1 MAVVT
6 ISRNIAGKE
15 LKIETGL
22 LAKQADGAVTVTY
35 GDTVILATVV
45 SSDPRPGTDFFPLT
59 VDYREKTSAAGKFPG
74 GFIKRE
80 GRPTTK
86 ETLTARMIDRPIRPL
101 FPFGYFD
108 EVLIQVLVLSA
119 DGQNDPD
126 ILSMIGASAAL
137 SISSV
142 PFEGPI
148 AAVRVARIDGQF
160 KVMPTVADLDMS
172 DLDLLLA
179 GTDEAVNMIEVGA
192 RELPENVVLD
202 AIKTGHAV
210 IRELTGMIRE
220 LQQKVGKEKVITLN
234 KPSDDLVNRIQ
245 AKYGQELLAAKN
257 TVKKQERHDAVG
269 AVKDK
274 IKAEFL
280 ALDPATQ
287 KPINDPFHVALAVSV
302 IEEKLIREMILNGKR
317 PDGRDTKTIRPLM
330 SQVSL
335 LPRTHGSALFQRGET
350 QVLAT
355 CTLGTGEDEQIV
367 DGLGDEYAKKFMLHY
382 NFPPFSTGEVKR
394 IMGPGR
400 REIGHGALAE
410 RSLEAVLPT
419 PDVFPYVVRLVCD
432 VMESNG
438 SSSMASV
445 CSGTLALL
453 DAGVPILRPVAGISI
468 GLVKEGDREE
478 LLTDIIGEED
488 HYGDMDFKV
497 SGTTEGI
504 TGIQLDLKIHGLSFD
519 IIERTFVRA
528 KDARFFI
535 LGEMAKTITTH
546 RPQISPYAPRLLT
559 MRINPEKI
567 GKIIGPGGKTIKAI
581 VERTGAKIDIEDDG
595 TVFIAAMGM
604 EAAEKAREEIER
616 LSEEVKVGKIYTGK
630 VTSIKDFG
638 AFIEVIPGQDG
649 LCHISELSDRFL
661 KTVGEEVK
669 IGQTVRVKVI
679 AIDDQGRIKLSR
691 KQAMREENPQPQQ
704 GSQGQRPGGPAGGQG
719 GQPAAPQGQPQAGQP
734 VQPTPAGQA

>member
-1 MAVVT
+1 MSVT
-6 ISRNIAGKE
+6 TITRNIGGKE

-22 LAKQADGAVTVTY
+22 LAKQADGAVLVTY
-35 GDTVILATVV
+35 GETVILATVV

-80 GRPTTK
+80 GRPSTK

-108 EVLIQVLVLSA
+108 EVLIQVMVLSA

-126 ILSMIGASAAL
+126 VLSMIGASAAL

-148 AAVRVARIDGQF
+148 AAVRVARVDGQF
-160 KVMPTVADLDMS
+160 KIMPATSDLDMS
-172 DLDLLLA
+172 DIDLLLS
-179 GTDEAVNMIEVGA
+179 GTDESVNMIEVGA
-192 RELPENVVLD
+192 RELPESVVLE
-202 AIKTGHAV
+202 AIRLGHQAIREITGA
-210 IRELTGMIRE
+210 IRELCE
-220 LQQKVGKEKVITLN
+220 KVGKPKTFKTN
-234 KPSDDLVNRIQ
+234 KPSDSLIKTITD
-245 AKYGQELLAAKN
+245 KYSGELKAAN
-257 TVKKQERHDAVG
+257 QTVKKHERNDKVDAVHE
-269 AVKDK
+269 K
-274 IKAEFL
+274 IKAEFT
-280 ALDPATQ
+280 AIDPKTT
-287 KPINDPFHVALAVSV
+287 KPMNEPFHVALAISV
-302 IEEKLIREMILNGKR
+302 IEEKVIRDLILAGSR
-317 PDGRDTKTIRPLM
+317 PDGRDYKTVRPLLCA
-330 SQVSL
+330 VGL

-367 DGLGDEYAKKFMLHY
+367 DGLGEEYSKKFMLHY
-382 NFPPFSTGEVKR
+382 NFPPFATGEVKR

-419 PDVFPYVVRLVCD
+419 PDIFPYVVRLVCD
-432 VMESNG
+432 VLESNG

-453 DAGVPILRPVAGISI
+453 DAGVPIVRPVAGISI
-468 GLVKEGDREE
+468 GLVSEGGRTE
-478 LLTDIIGEED
+478 LLTDILGDED
-488 HYGDMDFKV
+488 HFGDMDFKV

-504 TGIQLDLKIHGLSFD
+504 TGIQLDLKIRGITMD
-519 IIERTFVRA
+519 IIEKTFARA
-528 KDARFFI
+528 KEARFFI
-535 LGEMAKTITTH
+535 LGEMAKTIATQ
-546 RPQISPYAPRLLT
+546 RPQISSFAPRLLT
-559 MRINPEKI
+559 LRIHPEKI

-595 TVFIAAMGM
+595 TVFIAAIGM
-604 EAAEKAREEIER
+604 EAAERAREEIER
-616 LSEEVKVGKIYTGK
+616 LSEEVKIGKIYNGK

-661 KTVGEEVK
+661 KNVNEEVK
-669 IGQTVRVKVI
+669 LGQQVRVKVI

-691 KQAMREENPQPQQ
+691 KQAMRDEGVKTTPPAPVAAPAAPAPQPQE
-704 GSQGQRPGGPAGGQG
+704 SAPA
-719 GQPAAPQGQPQAGQP
+719 
-734 VQPTPAGQA
+734 

>member
-1 MAVVT
+1 MAVVNVT
-6 ISRNIAGKE
+6 RSIGGKT
-15 LKIETGL
+15 LKLETGL

-35 GDTVILATVV
+35 GETIILATVV

-59 VDYREKTSAAGKFPG
+59 VDYREKASAAGKFPG

-80 GRPTTK
+80 GRPSTK

-126 ILSMIGASAAL
+126 VLSMIGASAAL
-137 SISSV
+137 AISSV

-148 AAVRVARIDGQF
+148 GAVRVARVDGNFQ
-160 KVMPTVADLDMS
+160 VMPTASDLDMS
-172 DLDLLLA
+172 DLDLLLS
-179 GTDEAVNMIEVGA
+179 GTDETINMIEVGA
-192 RELPENVVLD
+192 RELPEATVLE
-202 AIKTGHAV
+202 AIKLGHAA
-210 IRELTGMIRE
+210 IREMTGAIRE
-220 LQQKVGKEKVITLN
+220 LQQKVGKEKVCKTN
-234 KPSDDLVNRIQ
+234 KPSDELIKKITD
-245 AKYGQELLAAKN
+245 KYAGELAAAKQ
-257 TVKKQERHDAVG
+257 TVKKQDRHTAVDAVHE
-269 AVKDK
+269 K
-274 IKAEFL
+274 ITAEFT
-280 ALDPATQ
+280 APDPATQ

-302 IEEKLIREMILNGKR
+302 IEEKVIRELIINGKR
-317 PDGRDTKTIRPLM
+317 PDGRDYVTVRPLYCD
-330 SQVSL
+330 VGL
-335 LPRTHGSALFQRGET
+335 LPRTHGSGLFQRGET
-350 QVLAT
+350 QVLTT

-367 DGLGDEYAKKFMLHY
+367 DGLGEEYAKKFMLHY

-453 DAGVPILRPVAGISI
+453 DAGVPIVRPVAGISI
-468 GLVKEGDREE
+468 GLVSEGNRTE

-504 TGIQLDLKIHGLSFD
+504 TGIQLDLKIRGLSFD
-519 IIERTFVRA
+519 IIEKTFARA
-528 KDARFFI
+528 KEARMFI
-535 LGEMAKTITTH
+535 LGEMLKVIGTH

-559 MRINPEKI
+559 LRINPEKI

-595 TVFIAAMGM
+595 TVFIAAIGM

-616 LSEEVKVGKIYTGK
+616 LSEEVKIGKIYNGK

-669 IGQTVRVKVI
+669 LGQQVRVKVI

-691 KQAMREENPQPQQ
+691 KQAMREEQAARGGAPGVQPQPQ
-704 GSQGQRPGGPAGGQG
+704 
-719 GQPAAPQGQPQAGQP
+719 AAPQAAQP
-734 VQPTPAGQA
+734 VAAHAPAGQS

>member
-1 MAVVT
+1 LGQGT
-6 ISRNIAGKE
+6 LS
-15 LKIETGL
+15 IETGR
-22 LAKQADGAVTVTY
+22 LAKQAHGAVVVRY
-35 GDTVILATVV
+35 GDTVSLVTAVEGEI
-45 SSDPRPGTDFFPLT
+45 DERRDFFPLV
-59 VDYREKTSAAGKFPG
+59 VDYREKVYAAGKFPG

-108 EVLIQVLVLSA
+108 EVLIQILVLSA

-126 ILSMIGASAAL
+126 VLSMIGASAAL
-137 SISSV
+137 AISTV

-148 AAVRVARIDGQF
+148 AAVRVARVDGNF
-160 KVMPTVADLDMS
+160 VVMPTTADIDQS
-172 DLDLLLA
+172 DIDLLLS
-179 GTDEAVNMIEVGA
+179 GTDDALNMIEVGA
-192 RELPENVVLD
+192 RELPEATVLE
-202 AIKTGHAV
+202 AIKVGDAAIKEITSAIH
-210 IRELTGMIRE
+210 E
-220 LQQKVGKEKVITLN
+220 LQKKVGKPKFGKTN
-234 KPSDDLVNRIQ
+234 KPTDALIEAISK
-245 AKYGQELLAAKN
+245 KYSSEILAAKQ
-257 TVKKQERHDAVG
+257 TAKKQERNDAVK
-269 AVKDK
+269 AVKEK
-274 IKAEFL
+274 IKAEFG
-280 ALDPATQ
+280 AIDAKTQ
-287 KPINDPFHVALAVSV
+287 KPANEPFHIALAISV
-302 IEEKLIREMILNGKR
+302 IEEKLIRDMILSGKR
-317 PDGRDTKTIRPLM
+317 PDGRDNKTVRPLM
-330 SQVSL
+330 SIVGL

-350 QVLAT
+350 QVLT
-355 CTLGTGEDEQIV
+355 TVTLGTGEDEQIV
-367 DGLGDEYAKKFMLHY
+367 DGLGDEYSKKFMLHY

-410 RSLEAVLPT
+410 RSLEPVLPT
-419 PDVFPYVVRLVCD
+419 PDVFPYVIRLVCD

-453 DAGVPILRPVAGISI
+453 DAGVPIVRPVAGISI
-468 GLVKEGDREE
+468 GLVKEAGREE
-478 LLTDIIGEED
+478 LITDIIGEED

-504 TGIQLDLKIHGLSFD
+504 TGIQLDLKIRGLNMD
-519 IIERTFVRA
+519 IIERTFARA
-528 KDARFFI
+528 KEARLFI
-535 LGEMAKTITTH
+535 LGEMAKTIATH
-546 RPQISPYAPRLLT
+546 RPQISNYAPRLLT
-559 MRINPEKI
+559 VRINPEKI

-595 TVFIAAMGM
+595 SVFISAMGM

-616 LSEEVKVGKIYTGK
+616 LSDDVKIGKIYNGK

-649 LCHISELSDRFL
+649 LCHISELSDRYL

-669 IGQTVRVKVI
+669 MGQMVRVKVI

-691 KQAMREENPQPQQ
+691 KQAMRDEAPKPA
-704 GSQGQRPGGPAGGQG
+704 PGAAPTAAPAAANAPAQAQVE
-719 GQPAAPQGQPQAGQP
+719 QPAQ
-734 VQPTPAGQA
+734 

>member
-1 MAVVT
+1 MAVT
-6 ISRNIAGKE
+6 TLTRSIGGKE
-15 LKIETGL
+15 LKLETGL
-22 LAKQADGAVTVTY
+22 LAKQADGAVLVTY
-35 GDTVILATVV
+35 GETVILATVV

-80 GRPTTK
+80 GRPSTK

-108 EVLIQVLVLSA
+108 EVLIQVMVLSA

-126 ILSMIGASAAL
+126 VLSMIGASAAL
-137 SISSV
+137 AISSV

-148 AAVRVARIDGQF
+148 AAVRVARVDGNL
-160 KVMPTVADLDMS
+160 VMLPQTSDLDMS
-172 DLDLLLA
+172 DLDLLLS
-179 GTDEAVNMIEVGA
+179 GTDDSVNMIEVGA
-192 RELPENVVLD
+192 RELPENVILD
-202 AIKTGHAV
+202 AIKFGHQA
-210 IRELTGMIRE
+210 IREITGMIKE
-220 LQQKVGKEKVITLN
+220 LQEKVGKPKFGKTN
-234 KPSDDLVNRIQ
+234 KPSDALVKSIET
-245 AKYGQELLAAKN
+245 KYGTQLLSAKN
-257 TVKKQERHDAVG
+257 TAKKQERHE
-269 AVKDK
+269 AVKAVKEK
-274 IKAEFL
+274 IKAEFG
-280 ALDPATQ
+280 ALDAATQ
-287 KPINDPFHVALAVSV
+287 KPVNDPFHIALAISM
-302 IEEKLIREMILNGKR
+302 IEEKLIREMILKGKR
-317 PDGRDTKTIRPLM
+317 PDGRDTKTIRPLF
-330 SQVSL
+330 SSISL
-335 LPRTHGSALFQRGET
+335 LPRTHGSGLFQRGET
-350 QVLAT
+350 QVLTT

-367 DGLGDEYAKKFMLHY
+367 DGLGEEYSKKFMLHY

-419 PDVFPYVVRLVCD
+419 PDIFPYVVRLVCD
-432 VMESNG
+432 VLESNG

-453 DAGVPILRPVAGISI
+453 DAGVPIVRPVAGISI
-468 GLVKEGDREE
+468 GLVSEGGRTE

-504 TGIQLDLKIHGLSFD
+504 TGIQLDLKIRGLNFD
-519 IIERTFVRA
+519 IIEQTFVRA
-528 KDARFFI
+528 KEARLFI
-535 LGEMAKTITTH
+535 LGEMAKTIATH
-546 RPQISPYAPRLLT
+546 REQISPHAPRLLT
-559 MRINPEKI
+559 LRINPEKI

-595 TVFIAAMGM
+595 TVFIAAVGM

-616 LSEEVKVGKIYTGK
+616 LSEEVKIGKIYNGK

-661 KTVGEEVK
+661 KNVNEEVK
-669 IGQTVRVKVI
+669 LGQQVRVKVI

-691 KQAMREENPQPQQ
+691 KQAMRDEAPKQP
-704 GSQGQRPGGPAGGQG
+704 PAQAGTQVPVA
-719 GQPAAPQGQPQAGQP
+719 QPAPQA
-734 VQPTPAGQA
+734 

>member
-6 ISRNIAGKE
+6 ITRKIGDKE
-15 LKIETGL
+15 LKLETGL

-35 GDTVILATVV
+35 GETIILATVV

-59 VDYREKTSAAGKFPG
+59 VDYREKPSAAGKFPG

-126 ILSMIGASAAL
+126 VLSMIGASAAL
-137 SISSV
+137 AISSV

-148 AAVRVARIDGQF
+148 GAVRVARIDGQF
-160 KVMPTVADLDMS
+160 KVLPMTSDLDMS
-172 DLDLLLA
+172 DIDLLLS
-179 GTDEAVNMIEVGA
+179 GTEETINMIEVGA

-210 IRELTGMIRE
+210 IRELVGMIKE
-220 LQQKVGKEKVITLN
+220 LQQKVGKPKFGKLN
-234 KPSDDLVNRIQ
+234 KPSDDLVKRIGD
-245 AKYGQELLAAKN
+245 KYGSELLAAKHIN
-257 TVKKQERHDAVG
+257 KKHERADAVR

-274 IKAEFL
+274 IKAEFMPV
-280 ALDPATQ
+280 DPATQ
-287 KPINDPFHVALAVSV
+287 KPLNDPFHVALALSV
-302 IEEKLIREMILNGKR
+302 IEEKLIREMILKGTR
-317 PDGRDTKTIRPLM
+317 PDGRDTKTIRPLTSM
-330 SQVSL
+330 VGL
-335 LPRTHGSALFQRGET
+335 LPRTHGSGLFQRGET
-350 QVLAT
+350 QVLTT
-355 CTLGTGEDEQIV
+355 CTLGTGADEQIV
-367 DGLGDEYAKKFMLHY
+367 DGLGEEYAKKFMLHY

-419 PDVFPYVVRLVCD
+419 PDIFPYVIRLVCD

-453 DAGVPILRPVAGISI
+453 DAGVPIVRPVAGISI
-468 GLVKEGDREE
+468 GLIKEGDREE

-504 TGIQLDLKIHGLSFD
+504 TGIQLDLKIHGLTFD
-519 IIERTFVRA
+519 LIERTFARA
-528 KDARFFI
+528 REARFFI
-535 LGEMAKTITTH
+535 LGEMLKTISTH
-546 RPQISPYAPRLLT
+546 RPEISAHAPRLLT

-616 LSEEVKVGKIYTGK
+616 LSEEVKIGKIYNGK

-649 LCHISELSDRFL
+649 LCHISELSDRYL
-661 KTVGEEVK
+661 KSVTEEVK
-669 IGQTVRVKVI
+669 VGQPVRVKVI

-691 KQAMREENPQPQQ
+691 KQAMRDENPQAPRPA
-704 GSQGQRPGGPAGGQG
+704 GQPGGQPA
-719 GQPAAPQGQPQAGQP
+719 GQPAAPAPAPQMAQPMQSA
-734 VQPTPAGQA
+734 PAGEQG

>member
-1 MAVVT
+1 MSVVSVTRT
-6 ISRNIAGKE
+6 IGDKQ

-22 LAKQADGAVTVTY
+22 LAKQADGAVTVSY
-35 GDTVILATVV
+35 GETVILATVV
-45 SSDPRPGTDFFPLT
+45 RSDPRPGTDFFPLT
-59 VDYREKTSAAGKFPG
+59 VDYREKASAAGKFPG

-80 GRPTTK
+80 GRPSTK

-101 FPFGYFD
+101 FPFGFFD

-126 ILSMIGASAAL
+126 VLSMIGASAAL
-137 SISSV
+137 AISSV

-148 AAVRVARIDGQF
+148 AAVRVARINGNF
-160 KVMPTVADLDMS
+160 VTMPTTTDLDQS

-179 GTDEAVNMIEVGA
+179 GTSEAVNMIEVGA
-192 RELPENVVLD
+192 RELPESVVLD
-202 AIKTGHAV
+202 AIKLGHSV
-210 IRELTGMIRE
+210 IKEIDSAICE
-220 LQQKVGKEKVITLN
+220 LQQQVGKTKEMAIN
-234 KPSDDLVNRIQ
+234 KPSDQLIDAISK
-245 AKYGQELLAAKN
+245 KYGAELLAAKQ
-257 TVKKQERHDAVG
+257 TVKKQDRHAAVDVVL
-269 AVKDK
+269 AK
-274 IKAEFL
+274 INAEF
-280 ALDPATQ
+280 AANDAAG
-287 KPINDPFHVALAVSV
+287 KPINDPFHVALAIAV
-302 IEEKLIREMILNGKR
+302 IEEKLIRQSILNGKR
-317 PDGRDTKTIRPLM
+317 PDGRDTKTIRPLT
-330 SQVSL
+330 SAVAL
-335 LPRTHGSALFQRGET
+335 LPRTHGSGLFQRGET

-355 CTLGTGEDEQIV
+355 CTLGTGEDEQII
-367 DGLGDEYAKKFMLHY
+367 DGLGDEYSKKFMLHY

-410 RSLEAVLPT
+410 RSLEPVLPT

-468 GLVKEGDREE
+468 GLVKEDNREE

-504 TGIQLDLKIHGLSFD
+504 TGIQLDLKIRGLSFD
-519 IIERTFVRA
+519 IIEKTFARA
-528 KDARFFI
+528 KEARFFI
-535 LGEMAKTITTH
+535 LGEMAKTLATH

-559 MRINPEKI
+559 IRINPEKI
-567 GKIIGPGGKTIKAI
+567 GKIIGPGGKTIKSI

-595 TVFIAAMGM
+595 SVFIAAMGM

-616 LSEEVKVGKIYTGK
+616 LAEDVKIGKIYNGK

-649 LCHISELSDRFL
+649 LCHISELADRYL

-669 IGQTVRVKVI
+669 LGQPVRVKVI

-691 KQAMREENPQPQQ
+691 KQAMRDEAPPKAPPVPPIAPPPLH
-704 GSQGQRPGGPAGGQG
+704 SDPSPAQG
-719 GQPAAPQGQPQAGQP
+719 G
-734 VQPTPAGQA
+734 

>member
-1 MAVVT
+1 MSVVNVT
-6 ISRNIAGKE
+6 RNINGKT
-15 LKIETGL
+15 LKLETGL
-22 LAKQADGAVTVTY
+22 LAKQADGAVVVTY
-35 GDTVILATVV
+35 GETVILATVV

-59 VDYREKTSAAGKFPG
+59 VDYREKPSAAGKFPG

-108 EVLIQVLVLSA
+108 EVLVQILVLSA

-148 AAVRVARIDGQF
+148 AAIRVARIDGNF
-160 KVMPTVADLDMS
+160 MLAPTTSDLDQS
-172 DLDLLLA
+172 DIDLLLA
-179 GTDEAVNMIEVGA
+179 GTEDAVNMIEVGA
-192 RELPENVVLD
+192 RELSEATVLE
-202 AIKTGHAV
+202 AIKFGHEAIKDITGA
-210 IRELTGMIRE
+210 IKE
-220 LQQKVGKEKVITLN
+220 LQQKVGKPKFGKTN
-234 KPSDDLVNRIQ
+234 KPTDDLIAKIQ
-245 AKYGQELLAAKN
+245 SKYGNELVTAKH
-257 TVKKQERHDAVG
+257 TVKKQERNDAVR

-274 IKAEFL
+274 IKAEFG
-280 ALDPATQ
+280 AIDPATQ
-287 KPINDPFHVALAVSV
+287 KPVNDPFHIALAVSV
-302 IEEKLIREMILNGKR
+302 VEEKLIRDMILAGKR
-317 PDGRDTKTIRPLM
+317 PDGRDNKTVRPLM
-330 SQVSL
+330 SMVGL

-350 QVLAT
+350 QVLT
-355 CTLGTGEDEQIV
+355 TVTLGTGEDEQVV
-367 DGLGDEYAKKFMLHY
+367 DGLGDEYSKKFMLHY

-410 RSLEAVLPT
+410 RSLEPVLPT

-453 DAGVPILRPVAGISI
+453 DAGVPIVRPVAGISI
-468 GLVKEGDREE
+468 GMVREGDKEE
-478 LLTDIIGEED
+478 LITDIIGEED

-504 TGIQLDLKIHGLSFD
+504 TGIQLDLKIRGLTMD

-528 KDARFFI
+528 KEARLWI
-535 LGEMAKTITTH
+535 LNEMAKTITTH
-546 RPQISPYAPRLLT
+546 REQISAYAPRLLT
-559 MRINPEKI
+559 VRINPEKI

-595 TVFIAAMGM
+595 SVFIAAMGM

-616 LSEEVKVGKIYTGK
+616 LSEDVKVGKIYNGK

-649 LCHISELSDRFL
+649 LCHISELSDRYL

-669 IGQTVRVKVI
+669 MGQQVRVKVI

-691 KQAMREENPQPQQ
+691 KQAMRDEAPKPA
-704 GSQGQRPGGPAGGQG
+704 PGAVPAGQP
-719 GQPAAPQGQPQAGQP
+719 GQPAQQGQPGTPNPGQIE
-734 VQPTPAGQA
+734 QPAAQP

>member
-1 MAVVT
+1 MSVVT
-6 ISRNIAGKE
+6 VTRNIGDKT
-15 LKIETGL
+15 LKLETGL
-22 LAKQADGAVTVTY
+22 LAKQADGAVVVTY

-59 VDYREKTSAAGKFPG
+59 VDYREKPSAAGKFPG

-126 ILSMIGASAAL
+126 VLSMIGASAAL
-137 SISSV
+137 AISSV

-148 AAVRVARIDGQF
+148 GAVRVARIDGNF
-160 KVMPTVADLDMS
+160 KVFPTTADMDLS
-172 DLDLLLA
+172 DIDLLLS
-179 GTDEAVNMIEVGA
+179 GTDESVNMIEVGA
-192 RELPENVVLD
+192 RELPEAVVFD

-210 IRELTGMIRE
+210 IHEIVGAIKE
-220 LQQKVGKEKVITLN
+220 LQQKVGKPKEFKTN
-234 KPSDDLVNRIQ
+234 KPSDDLIK
-245 AKYGQELLAAKN
+245 AIHSKYGAEIIAAKH
-257 TVKKQERHDAVG
+257 TVKKQERHDAVS

-280 ALDPATQ
+280 ALNPTTQ
-287 KPINDPFHVALAVSV
+287 KPINDPFHVALALSV
-302 IEEKLIREMILNGKR
+302 VEEKLIREYILNGKR
-317 PDGRDTKTIRPLM
+317 PDGRDHKTVRPLM
-330 SQVSL
+330 SMVGL
-335 LPRTHGSALFQRGET
+335 LPRTHGSGLFQRGET
-350 QVLAT
+350 QVLTTA
-355 CTLGTGEDEQIV
+355 TLGTGEDEQIV
-367 DGLGDEYAKKFMLHY
+367 DGLGDEYSKKFMLHY

-468 GLVKEGDREE
+468 GLVKEEGREE

-504 TGIQLDLKIHGLSFD
+504 TGIQLDLKIRGLSFD
-519 IIERTFVRA
+519 IIEKTFARA
-528 KDARFFI
+528 KEARLFI
-535 LGEMAKTITTH
+535 LSEMAKTISTH
-546 RPQISPYAPRLLT
+546 RPQISQYAPRLLT
-559 MRINPEKI
+559 IRINPEKI

-581 VERTGAKIDIEDDG
+581 VERTGAKIDIQDDG
-595 TVFIAAMGM
+595 SVFIAAMGM

-616 LSEEVKVGKIYTGK
+616 LSEDVKIGKIYTGK

-669 IGQTVRVKVI
+669 MGQTVRVKVI

-691 KQAMREENPQPQQ
+691 KQAMKDEAPKPA
-704 GSQGQRPGGPAGGQG
+704 PGAA
-719 GQPAAPQGQPQAGQP
+719 AAPAPQSGQQ
-734 VQPTPAGQA
+734 VQQTVQQS

>member
-1 MAVVT
+1 MSVT
-6 ISRNIAGKE
+6 TITREIGGKT
-15 LKIETGL
+15 LKLETGL
-22 LAKQADGAVTVTY
+22 LAKQADGAVLVTY
-35 GDTVILATVV
+35 GETVILATVV

-59 VDYREKTSAAGKFPG
+59 VDYRERTSAAGKFPG

-108 EVLIQVLVLSA
+108 EVLIQIMVMSA

-126 ILSMIGASAAL
+126 VLSMIGASAAL
-137 SISSV
+137 AISSV

-160 KVMPTVADLDMS
+160 KINPTTADMDMS
-172 DLDLLLA
+172 DLDLLLS
-179 GTDEAVNMIEVGA
+179 GTEESVNMIEVGA
-192 RELPENVVLD
+192 RELPEAVVLD
-202 AIKTGHAV
+202 AIKLGHGV
-210 IRELTGMIRE
+210 IREVTGAIKE
-220 LQQKVGKEKVITLN
+220 LQQKCGKPKFGNIN
-234 KPSDDLVNRIQ
+234 KPADQLVAAITQ
-245 AKYGQELLAAKN
+245 KYGSELLASKHVA
-257 TVKKQERHDAVG
+257 KKQDRNN
-269 AVKDK
+269 AVKAVKEK
-274 IKAEFL
+274 IKAEFGTVN
-280 ALDPATQ
+280 AATGKPA
-287 KPINDPFHVALAVSV
+287 NDPFHIALAISM
-302 IEEKLIREMILNGKR
+302 IEEKLIREMIIGGKR
-317 PDGRDTKTIRPLM
+317 PDGRDSKTIRPLM
-330 SQVSL
+330 GAVSL

-350 QVLAT
+350 QVLTTA
-355 CTLGTGEDEQIV
+355 TLGTGEDEQIV
-367 DGLGDEYAKKFMLHY
+367 DGLGDEYSKKFMLHY

-453 DAGVPILRPVAGISI
+453 DAGVPIIRPVAGISI
-468 GLVKEGDREE
+468 GLVSENGRNE

-497 SGTTEGI
+497 SGTTVGI
-504 TGIQLDLKIHGLSFD
+504 TGIQLDLKIRGLTFD
-519 IIERTFVRA
+519 IIEQTFARA
-528 KDARFFI
+528 KDARLFI
-535 LGEMAKTITTH
+535 LGEMAKVITTH
-546 RPQISPYAPRLLT
+546 RPQISSFAPRLLT
-559 MRINPEKI
+559 IRVNPEKI
-567 GKIIGPGGKTIKAI
+567 GKIIGPGGKMIKAI

-616 LSEEVKVGKIYTGK
+616 LSEEVKIGKIYNGK

-661 KTVGEEVK
+661 KSVGEEVK
-669 IGQTVRVKVI
+669 LGQQVRVKVI

-691 KQAMREENPQPQQ
+691 KQAMRDENPKPAAA
-704 GSQGQRPGGPAGGQG
+704 PAPAGGE
-719 GQPAAPQGQPQAGQP
+719 PNAAAPGPAPYPQQAGR
-734 VQPTPAGQA
+734 TSA

>member
-1 MAVVT
+1 MSVVT
-6 ISRNIAGKE
+6 ITRNFGDKT
-15 LKIETGL
+15 LKLETGL
-22 LAKQADGAVTVTY
+22 LAKQADGAVVVTY
-35 GDTVILATVV
+35 GETVILATVV

-59 VDYREKTSAAGKFPG
+59 VDYREKPSAAGKFPG

-126 ILSMIGASAAL
+126 VLSMIGASAAL
-137 SISSV
+137 AISSV

-148 AAVRVARIDGQF
+148 GAVRVARVDGQF
-160 KVMPTVADLDMS
+160 KVFPTTADMDMS
-172 DLDLLLA
+172 DIDLLLS
-179 GTDEAVNMIEVGA
+179 GTEDAVNMIEVGA
-192 RELPENVVLD
+192 RELPEAVVFES
-202 AIKTGHAV
+202 IKTGHAV
-210 IRELTGMIRE
+210 INEIVGAIKE
-220 LQQKVGKEKVITLN
+220 LQQKVGKPKFGKTN
-234 KPSDDLVNRIQ
+234 KPSDQLISGIQ
-245 AKYGQELLAAKN
+245 TKYGKDLIAAKM
-257 TVKKQERHDAVG
+257 TVKKQERNDAVK
-269 AVKDK
+269 AVKEK

-280 ALDPATQ
+280 AIDAATQ
-287 KPINDPFHVALAVSV
+287 KPINDPFLVALAVSV
-302 IEEKLIREMILNGKR
+302 VEEKLIRDMILSGKR
-317 PDGRDTKTIRPLM
+317 PDGRDYKTVRPLM
-330 SQVSL
+330 GAVSL
-335 LPRTHGSALFQRGET
+335 LPRTHGSGLFQRGET
-350 QVLAT
+350 QVLT
-355 CTLGTGEDEQIV
+355 TVTLGTGEDEQIV
-367 DGLGDEYAKKFMLHY
+367 DGLGEEYSKKFMLHY

-497 SGTTEGI
+497 SGTTEGV
-504 TGIQLDLKIHGLSFD
+504 TGIQLDLKIRGLTFD
-519 IIERTFVRA
+519 IIEKTFARA
-528 KDARFFI
+528 KEARLFI
-535 LGEMAKTITTH
+535 LGEMAKVITTH
-546 RPQISPYAPRLLT
+546 RPQISQYAPRLLT
-559 MRINPEKI
+559 IRINPEKI

-595 TVFIAAMGM
+595 SVFIAAMGM

-616 LSEEVKVGKIYTGK
+616 LSEDVKIGKIYTGK

-649 LCHISELSDRFL
+649 LCHISELADRFL
-661 KTVGEEVK
+661 KTVTEEVK
-669 IGQTVRVKVI
+669 LGQSVRVKVI

-691 KQAMREENPQPQQ
+691 KQAMKDEAPKPA
-704 GSQGQRPGGPAGGQG
+704 PG
-719 GQPAAPQGQPQAGQP
+719 AAPATPPQAGEIPQP
-734 VQPTPAGQA
+734 VQQS

>member
-1 MAVVT
+1 MSVVT
-6 ISRNIAGKE
+6 VTRNIGDKT
-15 LKIETGL
+15 LKLETGL
-22 LAKQADGAVTVTY
+22 LAKQADGAVVVTY

-59 VDYREKTSAAGKFPG
+59 VDYREKPSAAGKFPG

-126 ILSMIGASAAL
+126 VLSMIGASAAL
-137 SISSV
+137 AISSV

-148 AAVRVARIDGQF
+148 GAVRVARIDGNF
-160 KVMPTVADLDMS
+160 KVFPTTADMDLS
-172 DLDLLLA
+172 DIDLLLS
-179 GTDEAVNMIEVGA
+179 GTDESVNMIEVGA
-192 RELPENVVLD
+192 RELPEAVVFD

-210 IRELTGMIRE
+210 IHEIVGAIKE
-220 LQQKVGKEKVITLN
+220 LQQKVGKPKEFKTN
-234 KPSDDLVNRIQ
+234 KPSDDLIK
-245 AKYGQELLAAKN
+245 AIHSKYGAEIIAAKH
-257 TVKKQERHDAVG
+257 TVKKQERHDAVS

-280 ALDPATQ
+280 ALNPTTQ
-287 KPINDPFHVALAVSV
+287 KPINDPFHVALALSV
-302 IEEKLIREMILNGKR
+302 VEEKLIREYILNGKR
-317 PDGRDTKTIRPLM
+317 PDGRDHKTVRPLM
-330 SQVSL
+330 SMVGL
-335 LPRTHGSALFQRGET
+335 LPRTHGSGLFQRGET
-350 QVLAT
+350 QVLTTA
-355 CTLGTGEDEQIV
+355 TLGTGEDEQIV
-367 DGLGDEYAKKFMLHY
+367 DGLGDEYSKKFMLHY

-468 GLVKEGDREE
+468 GLVKEEGREE

-504 TGIQLDLKIHGLSFD
+504 TGIQLDLKIRGLSFD
-519 IIERTFVRA
+519 IIEKTFARA
-528 KDARFFI
+528 KEARLFI
-535 LGEMAKTITTH
+535 LSEMAKTISTH
-546 RPQISPYAPRLLT
+546 RPQISQYAPRLLT
-559 MRINPEKI
+559 IRINPEKI

-595 TVFIAAMGM
+595 SVFIAAMGM

-616 LSEEVKVGKIYTGK
+616 LSEDVKIGKIYTGK

-669 IGQTVRVKVI
+669 MGQTVRVKVI

-691 KQAMREENPQPQQ
+691 KQAMKDEAPKPA
-704 GSQGQRPGGPAGGQG
+704 PGAA
-719 GQPAAPQGQPQAGQP
+719 AAPAPQSGQQ
-734 VQPTPAGQA
+734 VQQTVQQS

>member
-1 MAVVT
+1 MAVVK
-6 ISRNIAGKE
+6 IEREIGGK
-15 LKIETGL
+15 LLTIETGL
-22 LAKQADGAVTVTY
+22 LAKQADGAVTVRY
-35 GDTVILATVV
+35 GETIILATVV

-59 VDYREKTSAAGKFPG
+59 VDYREKVSAAGKFPG

-86 ETLTARMIDRPIRPL
+86 ELLTARMIDRPIRPL

-119 DGQNDPD
+119 DGQTDPD
-126 ILSMIGASAAL
+126 ILSIIGASAAL

-148 AAVRVARIDGQF
+148 GATRIGRVNGQF
-160 KVMPTVADLDMS
+160 VVAPTVADLDQS
-172 DLDLLLA
+172 DIDVLVA
-179 GTDEAVNMIEVGA
+179 GTDEALNMIEVGA
-192 RELPENVVLD
+192 RELPEADVLAALKAGHEVVHT
-202 AIKTGHAV
+202 I
-210 IRELTGMIRE
+210 TGMIKE
-220 LQQKVGKEKVITLN
+220 LQQKVGKAKVCPVN
-234 KPSDDLVNRIQ
+234 KPSDELI
-245 AKYGQELLAAKN
+245 AAITKKYGAELRTAKHIAG
-257 TVKKQERHDAVG
+257 KHDRHTAVDAVHAKIEAEFG
-269 AVKDK
+269 AVNAKTGK
-274 IKAEFL
+274 
-280 ALDPATQ
+280 PA
-287 KPINDPFHVALAVSV
+287 NDPFHVALAISV
-302 IEEKLIREMILNGKR
+302 VEEKTIREMILSGHR
-317 PDGRDTKTIRPLM
+317 PDGRDYTTVRPLM
-330 SQVSL
+330 GMVGL
-335 LPRTHGSALFQRGET
+335 LPRAHGSGLFQRGET

-367 DGLGDEYAKKFMLHY
+367 DGLGDEYSKKFMLHY

-410 RSLEAVLPT
+410 RSIEPMLPT

-453 DAGVPILRPVAGISI
+453 DAGVPMVRPVAGISV
-468 GLVKEGDREE
+468 GLVWEGERKE
-478 LLTDIIGEED
+478 LITDILGEED

-497 SGTTEGI
+497 SGTVKGI
-504 TGIQLDLKIHGLSFD
+504 TGIQLDLKIRGLPFD
-519 IIERTFVRA
+519 LIEQTFERA
-528 KDARFFI
+528 RVARLFI
-535 LGEMAKTITTH
+535 LGEMAKVIETH
-546 RPQISPYAPRLLT
+546 RPQISPHAPRLLT
-559 MRINPEKI
+559 MKINPEKI

-595 TVFIAAMGM
+595 SVFIAAIGM

-616 LSEEVKVGKIYTGK
+616 LAEDVKIGKIYTGK

-649 LCHISELSDRFL
+649 LCHISELADRYL

-669 IGQTVRVKVI
+669 MGQSVRVKVI

-691 KQAMREENPQPQQ
+691 KQAMKDEAPKTVATPNASQPQPV
-704 GSQGQRPGGPAGGQG
+704 GDVS
-719 GQPAAPQGQPQAGQP
+719 
-734 VQPTPAGQA
+734 TPA

>member
-1 MAVVT
+1 MAVVNVT
-6 ISRNIAGKE
+6 RSIGGKP

-35 GDTVILATVV
+35 GETIILATVV

-59 VDYREKTSAAGKFPG
+59 VDYREKPSAAGKFPG

-126 ILSMIGASAAL
+126 VLSMIGASAAL
-137 SISSV
+137 AISSV

-148 AAVRVARIDGQF
+148 GAVRVARVDGNLVVQ
-160 KVMPTVADLDMS
+160 PTAADLDMS
-172 DLDLLLA
+172 DLDLLLS
-179 GTDEAVNMIEVGA
+179 GTDDAVNMIEVGA
-192 RELPENVVLD
+192 RELPEATVLEAIQLGHQAIREITG
-202 AIKTGHAV
+202 AIK
-210 IRELTGMIRE
+210 E
-220 LQQKVGKEKVITLN
+220 LQQKVGKPKFGKLN
-234 KPSDDLVNRIQ
+234 KPTDALTEAIGK
-245 AKYGQELLAAKN
+245 KYGQELLAAKQN
-257 TVKKQERHDAVG
+257 VKKQERND
-269 AVKDK
+269 AVKDVKEK

-280 ALDPATQ
+280 AVDAKTL
-287 KPINDPFHVALAVSV
+287 KPINEPFHVALAISV
-302 IEEKLIREMILNGKR
+302 IEEKLIRDMILGGRR
-317 PDGRDTKTIRPLM
+317 PDGRDYKTVRPLLC
-330 SQVSL
+330 QVGL
-335 LPRTHGSALFQRGET
+335 LPRTHGSGLFQRGET
-350 QVLAT
+350 QVLTT

-367 DGLGDEYAKKFMLHY
+367 DGLGEEYAKKFMLHY

-453 DAGVPILRPVAGISI
+453 DAGVPIVRPVAGISI

-478 LLTDIIGEED
+478 LLTDILGEED

-504 TGIQLDLKIHGLSFD
+504 TGIQLDLKIRGLPMSIVEKTF
-519 IIERTFVRA
+519 ER
-528 KDARFFI
+528 ARTARLFI
-535 LGEMAKTITTH
+535 LGEMAKAISTP
-546 RPQISPYAPRLLT
+546 RPEISQYAPRLLT
-559 MRINPEKI
+559 LRINPEKI

-595 TVFIAAMGM
+595 TVFIAAVGM

-616 LSEEVKVGKIYTGK
+616 LSEEVKIGKVYNGK

-649 LCHISELSDRFL
+649 LCHISELSDRYL
-661 KTVGEEVK
+661 KSVGEEVK
-669 IGQTVRVKVI
+669 LGQQVRVKVI

-691 KQAMREENPQPQQ
+691 KQAMRDEQGPRPGQPAQVQQ
-704 GSQGQRPGGPAGGQG
+704 GGAG
-719 GQPAAPQGQPQAGQP
+719 AAPQGEQTESQSAQPAQQS
-734 VQPTPAGQA
+734 